1 MKTHFFMSCLDHL
14 SQPDEGALRETVRE
28 SKQEVIVRR
37 IAEPILSSL
46 GLILVDVQLRGRG
59 GSSLLRLVI
68 ERQTAEGQANES
80 PTVQDCERAHIL
92 IGHALDVADPI
103 PHAYVMEV
111 SSPGLDRPIRSV
123 TDYERFQG
131 RLARFKL
138 AKLVRGH
145 AIVIGRIQKLE
156 GRQVWIET
164 PAISQKRRSSQA
176 TQIAIALD
184 DIQEARL
191 EVEF

>member
-1 MKTHFFMSCLDHL
+1 MSCPDDLY
-14 SQPDEGALRETVRE
+14 QPDEDSHRETVRE
-28 SKQEVIVRR
+28 SKQEGIVRQ

-68 ERQTAEGQANES
+68 ERQTSEGQADES

-123 TDYERFQG
+123 TDYDRFQG

-138 AKLVRGH
+138 AKPGGGH
-145 AIVIGRIQKLE
+145 AVVIGRIQKLE
-156 GRQVWIET
+156 GRQVWVET
-164 PAISQKRRSSQA
+164 PRTSQKRRSLQA
-176 TQIAIALD
+176 TQIALSLD
-184 DIQEARL
+184 NIQEARL

>member
-1 MKTHFFMSCLDHL
+1 MSCPDNLY
-14 SQPDEGALRETVRE
+14 QPDESALGQTVRE

-59 GSSLLRLVI
+59 GGSLLRLVI
-68 ERQTAEGQANES
+68 ERQRSEGQADES

-92 IGHALDVADPI
+92 IGHALDVEDPI

-138 AKLVRGH
+138 SKCVRGQ
-145 AIVIGRIQKLE
+145 AVVIGRIQKLE
-156 GRQVWIET
+156 GGQVWIET
-164 PAISQKRRSSQA
+164 PITSQKRRLRES
-176 TQIAIALD
+176 TQQVALALD

>member
-1 MKTHFFMSCLDHL
+1 M
-14 SQPDEGALRETVRE
+14 
-28 SKQEVIVRR
+28 
-37 IAEPILSSL
+37 
-46 GLILVDVQLRGRG
+46 
-59 GSSLLRLVI
+59 I
-68 ERQTAEGQANES
+68 ERQTAEGQPDES

-92 IGHALDVADPI
+92 IGHALDVEDPI

-138 AKLVRGH
+138 AKPVRGH
-145 AIVIGRIQKLE
+145 AVVIGRIQRLE
-156 GRQVWIET
+156 GGQVWIET
-164 PAISQKRRSSQA
+164 PVKGPKRRSIQSM
-176 TQIAIALD
+176 QIALALD

>member
-1 MKTHFFMSCLDHL
+1 MSCLDHL
-14 SQPDEGALRETVRE
+14 SQPGEGAPRETVRE

-68 ERQTAEGQANES
+68 ERQTAEGQADES

-92 IGHALDVADPI
+92 IGHALDVEDPI

-145 AIVIGRIQKLE
+145 AVVIGRIQRLE

-164 PAISQKRRSSQA
+164 PAMNQKRRSSQA
-176 TQIAIALD
+176 TQIALALD

>member
-1 MKTHFFMSCLDHL
+1 MPCPDDLY
-14 SQPDEGALRETVRE
+14 QPDEALRETARE

-59 GSSLLRLVI
+59 GSSFLRLVI
-68 ERQTAEGQANES
+68 ERQTAEGRADES

-92 IGHALDVADPI
+92 IGHALDVEDPI

-138 AKLVRGH
+138 AKPVRGQ
-145 AIVIGRIQKLE
+145 AVMIGRIQKLE

-164 PAISQKRRSSQA
+164 PTMSQKRRSPQA
-176 TQIAIALD
+176 TQIALALD